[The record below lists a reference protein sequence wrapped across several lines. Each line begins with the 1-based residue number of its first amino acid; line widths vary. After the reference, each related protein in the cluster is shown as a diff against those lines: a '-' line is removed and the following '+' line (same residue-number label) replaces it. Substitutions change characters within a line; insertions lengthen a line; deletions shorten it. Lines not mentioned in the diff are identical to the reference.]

1 MAILVRPITPEDID
15 SFRETLDQV
24 ARERRYL
31 ALLEAP
37 PLEQVTAFV
46 RDCIEQHGAHFVA
59 VESSEVIG
67 WCDIHRRKEPGFT
80 HIGRLGMGVLAKF
93 RGQGIGRKLLT
104 ATVEK
109 ALSEGLARI
118 ELEYFS
124 PNLPAARLYQSV
136 GFVQE
141 GVSIDGRFLDGQWTD
156 VVRMAL
162 RPGESKDRRQELLE
176 SAKDANA
183 RRQTG
188 EQLTE
193 ASGGAQSAQPSC
205 GVVRD
210 SRPGTATVLRGF
222 LSSAKDADARRQT
235 GEELKEASGG
245 ARSAQP
251 SCGVVR
257 DSRPGTATV
266 LRGFLSRIERD
277 AGIPGLADTLAGL
290 PPTDLQSLMLAV
302 YEMAAARRH
311 PSDLLAHYAKNRFVR
326 PGKTAPSEL
335 LRWEALAVSR
345 LPPAFEAIELAPTCP
360 LGTNSVVAAVDQNW
374 AVSTARN
381 TEVVSDPTNVLA
393 LQCALRRRG
402 LSKQTRRSQSV
413 HLAARHRVVR
423 AQRYRDSNAPS
434 HFSLFGLA
442 SGGRDQGS
450 RGFEISH
457 LMTHCRFYLTALR
470 EFLGAERTLI
480 VTLTDFGAA
489 DDRIRLERDIVI
501 PLCQSFGEQAAR
513 INNQRPSGRGYYR
526 DLCFKIHA
534 ESQSGEM
541 VEVADG
547 GSVDWLAK
555 LLSDRK
561 ERLVISGI
569 GSERV
574 CGLAS

>member
-37 PLEQVTAFV
+37 PLEQVRAFV
-46 RDCIEQHGAHFVA
+46 RDCAEHGAHFVA

-67 WCDIHRRKEPGFT
+67 WCDIHRRREPGFT
-80 HIGRLGMGVLAKF
+80 HIGRLGMGVLAEF

-104 ATVEK
+104 ATVGK

-124 PNLPAARLYQSV
+124 PNLRAAQLYRSV

-141 GVSIDGRFLDGQWTD
+141 GVSIGGRFLDGQWTD

-162 RPGESKDRRQELLE
+162 QNP
-176 SAKDANA
+176 
-183 RRQTG
+183 
-188 EQLTE
+188 
-193 ASGGAQSAQPSC
+193 QPPC

-210 SRPGTATVLRGF
+210 WRTGTATVLRGF
-222 LSSAKDADARRQT
+222 LT
-235 GEELKEASGG
+235 
-245 ARSAQP
+245 
-251 SCGVVR
+251 
-257 DSRPGTATV
+257 
-266 LRGFLSRIERD
+266 RIERE
-277 AGIPGLADTLAGL
+277 AGIPGLADKLAGL

-302 YEMAAARRH
+302 YRMAAARRH
-311 PSDLLAHYAKNRFVR
+311 PSDVLAHYAKNRFVH

-381 TEVVSDPTNVLA
+381 TEVVSDQTNVLA
-393 LQCALRRRG
+393 LECALRRRE

-434 HFSLFGLA
+434 HFSLFGLV
-442 SGGRDQGS
+442 SGGRDQGN
-450 RGFEISH
+450 RDFEISH
-457 LMTHCRFYLTALR
+457 LRTHCHFYLTALR
-470 EFLGAERTLI
+470 EFLGAERRMT

-489 DDRIRLERDIVI
+489 DDGIRLERDIVI
-501 PLCQSFGEQAAR
+501 PLCQSFGEYAAG
-513 INNQRPSGRGYYR
+513 INNQRPGGRGYYR

-547 GSVDWLAK
+547 GSVDWLEK

-574 CGLAS
+574 CSLAR